1 MIGGIGALFVR
12 ILSNPAANA
21 VQKFLAQ
28 RHSAVLINLYSYA
41 FLSLFCLIPAR
52 GYAWGAYDL
61 TYYLC
66 FMYFRFGM
74 SYKSTSIR

>member
-21 VQKFLAQ
+21 VQKILAQ

-41 FLSLFCLIPAR
+41 FFKLVLFL
-52 GYAWGAYDL
+52 
-61 TYYLC
+61 YLC
-66 FMYFRFGM
+66 EGM
-74 SYKSTSIR
+74 IGRLMI